1 MVKKSVVQIVKNFVK
16 FLKQENIPVEAAILF
31 GSYAKGNPRADSD
44 IDIAIISKR
53 FGKNRLKEGQTLLK
67 KAWRVN
73 SYLEPIP
80 VSYSDFKNNF
90 ESPLLEEIRKHG
102 IKVI

>member
-16 FLKQENIPVEAAILF
+16 FLKQDNIPVEAAILF
-31 GSYAKGNPRADSD
+31 GSYAKGTHSKDSD

-53 FGKNRLKEGQTLLK
+53 FGKNRLEEGQTLLK

-80 VSYSDFKNNF
+80 ISYNDFKNNF
-90 ESPLLEEIRKHG
+90 DSPLLEEIRKYG
-102 IKVI
+102 VRVI